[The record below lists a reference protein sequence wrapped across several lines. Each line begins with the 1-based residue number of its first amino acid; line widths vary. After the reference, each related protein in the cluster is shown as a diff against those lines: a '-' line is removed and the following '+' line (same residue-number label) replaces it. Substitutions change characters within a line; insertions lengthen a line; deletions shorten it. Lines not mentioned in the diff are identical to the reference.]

1 MSVRTTPRLAP
12 WRHSQ
17 LTFLR
22 HEFPAKTG
30 CAGATRARGAGE
42 RFGMRFLK
50 SDGSLIGV
58 LVVLAITQLIGWG
71 TIGLPP
77 IVGRDLAADLGMSL
91 PMVFAGT
98 STLYVTMGLC
108 APWLAKAFARH
119 GARKVMMAGTVV
131 AVPGYIVLSL
141 AHEPML
147 YFTAWVIL
155 GMGGS
160 ATLSTG
166 AYILLNEVAG
176 PKAKS
181 AIGALMLVTGLSGS
195 IFWPTT
201 SFLSGH
207 FGWRGTCLVY
217 AAMLLLV
224 SLPLYAFATPRRSGV
239 KGPASAPARQADAP
253 SIPRST
259 FGLVVAAITLNAF
272 VTFGLSAVFVEL
284 LRVEGLAPAQAIAF
298 GSMLGVIQ
306 VSARGLDFL
315 GGGRWDGI
323 TTGLVAGTALP
334 AAMLLMML
342 SEGATWAVAAF
353 ILLYGAGSGAMAVAR
368 ATIPLV
374 FYDQAEFAKA
384 ASMIALPLNL
394 ASALSPPLLAGL
406 LTQFGGRGALGL
418 TFVCSCAAVLI
429 LAVLGRRRPRVA
441 VAA

>member
-1 MSVRTTPRLAP
+1 
-12 WRHSQ
+12 
-17 LTFLR
+17 
-22 HEFPAKTG
+22 
-30 CAGATRARGAGE
+30 
-42 RFGMRFLK
+42 MRFLK
-50 SDGSLIGV
+50 SDGRLIGV
-58 LVVLAITQLIGWG
+58 LLVLAITQLIGWG

-119 GARKVMMAGTVV
+119 GARKVMMVGTVV
-131 AVPGYIVLSL
+131 AVPGYVVLYF
-141 AHEPML
+141 AREPML
-147 YFTAWVIL
+147 YFVAWVIL

-166 AYILLNEVAG
+166 AYIMLNEVAG
-176 PKAKS
+176 RQAKN
-181 AIGALMLVTGLSGS
+181 AIGALMLVTGLSSS

-217 AAMLLLV
+217 AAMLILV
-224 SLPLYAFATPRRSGV
+224 SLPLYVFGAPRRNSV
-239 KGPASAPARQADAP
+239 KDDGGSAAKPSDAPA
-253 SIPRST
+253 IPRGT
-259 FGLVVAAITLNAF
+259 FNLVVIAITLNAF
-272 VTFGLSAVFVEL
+272 VNFGLGAVLIEL
-284 LRVEGLAPAQAIAF
+284 LRAEGLAPAQAIAF

-323 TTGLVAGTALP
+323 TTGLVAGAALP
-334 AAMLLMML
+334 VAMLLLML
-342 SEGATWAVAAF
+342 SEGATWAVAVF

-384 ASMIALPLNL
+384 MSMIALPLNL
-394 ASALSPPLLAGL
+394 ASAISPPLLAAL
-406 LTQFGGRGALGL
+406 LTQFGGRAALGL
-418 TFVCSCAAVLI
+418 TLVFSCATVLI
-429 LAVLGRRRPRVA
+429 LVLLGRRRPRVA
-441 VAA
+441 SAAAA

>member
-1 MSVRTTPRLAP
+1 M
-12 WRHSQ
+12 Q
-17 LTFLR
+17 
-22 HEFPAKTG
+22 
-30 CAGATRARGAGE
+30 
-42 RFGMRFLK
+42 FLK
-50 SDGSLIGV
+50 SDRRLLGV
-58 LVVLAITQLIGWG
+58 LLVLAITQLVGWG
-71 TIGLPP
+71 TIGLPA
-77 IVGRDLAADLGMSL
+77 IVGRDIAADLGMSL
-91 PMVFAGT
+91 PAVFAGT
-98 STLYVTMGLC
+98 SVLYVTMGLS

-119 GARKVMMAGTVV
+119 GARTVMMVGTVV
-131 AVPGYIVLSL
+131 TVPGFVLL
-141 AHEPML
+141 FFAREPVL
-147 YFTAWVIL
+147 YFAAWVVFGL
-155 GMGGS
+155 AGS

-166 AYILLNEVAG
+166 AYIMLNEVAG
-176 PKAKS
+176 RQARS
-181 AIGALMLVTGLSGS
+181 AIGALMLVTGLSSS

-207 FGWRGTCLVY
+207 LGWRGTCLVY
-217 AAMLLLV
+217 AAMMLFV
-224 SLPLYAFATPRRSGV
+224 SLPLYAFVAPRRRAGQ
-239 KGPASAPARQADAP
+239 GDAAEPARP
-253 SIPRST
+253 SPQPAIPRST

-284 LRVEGLAPAQAIAF
+284 LRTEGLTPAQAIAF

-334 AAMLLMML
+334 VAMLLLML
-342 SEGATWAVAAF
+342 SEGATWAVAVF

-384 ASMIALPLNL
+384 MSMIALPLNL

-406 LTQFGGRGALGL
+406 LTRFGGRGALGL

-429 LAVLGRRRPRVA
+429 LVLLARRRPQAAA
-441 VAA
+441 VAGT

>member
-1 MSVRTTPRLAP
+1 
-12 WRHSQ
+12 
-17 LTFLR
+17 
-22 HEFPAKTG
+22 
-30 CAGATRARGAGE
+30 
-42 RFGMRFLK
+42 MRFLK
-50 SDGSLIGV
+50 SDGRLIGV
-58 LVVLAITQLIGWG
+58 LLVLAITQLIGWG

-119 GARKVMMAGTVV
+119 GARKVMMVGTVV
-131 AVPGYIVLSL
+131 AVPGYVVLYF
-141 AHEPML
+141 AREPML
-147 YFTAWVIL
+147 YFIAWVIL
-155 GMGGS
+155 GMGSS

-166 AYILLNEVAG
+166 AYIMLNEVAG
-176 PKAKS
+176 RQAKN
-181 AIGALMLVTGLSGS
+181 AIGALMLVTGLSSS

-217 AAMLLLV
+217 AAMLILV
-224 SLPLYAFATPRRSGV
+224 SLPLYVFGAPRRNSV
-239 KGPASAPARQADAP
+239 KDEGGSAAKPSDAPA
-253 SIPRST
+253 IPRGT
-259 FGLVVAAITLNAF
+259 FNLVVIAITLNAF
-272 VTFGLSAVFVEL
+272 VNFGLGAVLIEL
-284 LRVEGLAPAQAIAF
+284 LRAEGLAPAQAIAF

-334 AAMLLMML
+334 VAMLLLML
-342 SEGATWAVAAF
+342 SEGATWAVAVF

-384 ASMIALPLNL
+384 MSMIALPLNL
-394 ASALSPPLLAGL
+394 ASAISPPLLAAL
-406 LTQFGGRGALGL
+406 LTQFGGRAALGL
-418 TFVCSCAAVLI
+418 TLVFSCATVLI
-429 LAVLGRRRPRVA
+429 LVLLGRRRPRVA
-441 VAA
+441 SAAAA